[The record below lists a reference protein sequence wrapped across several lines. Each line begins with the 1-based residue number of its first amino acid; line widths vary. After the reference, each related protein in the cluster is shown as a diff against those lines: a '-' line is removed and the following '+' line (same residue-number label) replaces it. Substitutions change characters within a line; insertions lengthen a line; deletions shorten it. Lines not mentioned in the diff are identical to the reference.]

1 MAKLATPPTDDTP
14 EAAVGALVSPV
25 ELLAMLTSGATFGGV
40 AVRSVRIEL
49 ADGRVQRLEL
59 AEIEADGGRPLSK
72 LADRLLDVLRDMP
85 DGEWTSGAALARM
98 ADPSGD
104 LEHHSGTFKRA
115 VDDLRKA
122 RLIETGRK
130 GYRAK

>member
-1 MAKLATPPTDDTP
+1 MAKLATPLTDEQPD
-14 EAAVGALVSPV
+14 AAVGVSVSPV
-25 ELLAMLTSGATFGGV
+25 ELLALLTGGATFGGV

-59 AEIEADGGRPLSK
+59 PEAETERPMSK
-72 LADRLLDVLRDMP
+72 LAEKLLDILRDMP

-104 LEHHSGTFKRA
+104 LEHHSGTFKRG
-115 VDDLRKA
+115 VDDLRKR
-122 RLIETGRK
+122 RLIDSGRK